1 MSASS
6 FSRTEPGSDI
16 ALVRLVEGYFAAVD
30 RKDLQTCM
38 ALFLP
43 DAMFRISTFG
53 VEHHGTEQIRGMF
66 ERLFGRYVGIWH
78 GNFRHVVAAPHSIA
92 SQFDVENR
100 TAAGDVIRKCN
111 ANFFALREGRFSE
124 VSVYMSGDNALR

>member
-6 FSRTEPGSDI
+6 SSRTDPDGDT

-43 DAMFRISTFG
+43 DSTFRIATFG
-53 VEHHGTEQIRGMF
+53 VEHHGTEEIRSMF

-78 GNFRHVVAAPHSIA
+78 GNFRHVAEAPHRIA

-100 TAAGDVIRKCN
+100 TAGGGVIRKCN
-111 ANFFALREGRFSE
+111 ANFFALREGRFSD
-124 VSVYMSGDNALR
+124 VAVYMSGDNALR